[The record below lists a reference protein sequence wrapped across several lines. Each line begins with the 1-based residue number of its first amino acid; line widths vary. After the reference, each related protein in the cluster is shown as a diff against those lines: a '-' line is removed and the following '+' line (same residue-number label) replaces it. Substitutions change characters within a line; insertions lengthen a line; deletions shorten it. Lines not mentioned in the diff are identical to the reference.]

1 MDKAI
6 TIIVL
11 FLVIAS
17 CKTATK
23 TNLSAP
29 TKDDRK
35 LICELIL
42 LDSQYLDIVLI
53 NQTNGPLSIP
63 PALGA
68 NYFQVYI
75 TNPSGKPIGPGYKE
89 IFVRNE
95 ILGAGQKKIIHIDYL
110 DFIAHLGNGKETG
123 NYTMEFIIEKYG
135 IHESQQV
142 YFDYEEVI
150 KY

>member
-1 MDKAI
+1 MNKAI
-6 TIIVL
+6 MIVVL
-11 FLVIAS
+11 FLIISS
-17 CKTATK
+17 CKTAINSNISTL
-23 TNLSAP
+23 TNGS
-29 TKDDRK
+29 KK

-42 LDSQYLDIVLI
+42 LDSQFLDIVLI
-53 NQTNGPLSIP
+53 NQTNDPLSIP

-89 IFVRNE
+89 IFVGTE
-95 ILGAGQKKIIHIDYL
+95 ILGAGKKKIIHIDYL
-110 DFIAHLGNGKETG
+110 DFIADLGNGKEKG

-150 KY
+150 KF